1 MSQEPV
7 PIIFTQRPE
16 TLGEQ
21 VRRIA
26 DQLKEESDLQIKVTS
41 RILGAAAQI
50 AENHDRLICEVVDMV
65 EEDLDK
71 KTYVYPTNTYTIETL
86 KQQFRTLGAAKSHF
100 GLKANSWES
109 LANKLNNSSVQNLMP
124 TEHSRTSIPER
135 LDTIENEIK
144 ILRVETSQILVLLQ
158 RLIHDKE

>member
-26 DQLKEESDLQIKVTS
+26 DQLKEEGDLQIKVTS

-65 EEDLDK
+65 EEDLDN
-71 KTYVYPTNTYTIETL
+71 KTYVYPITTYTTETL
-86 KQQFRTLGAAKSHF
+86 KQKFRTLGVAKSHF
-100 GLKANSWES
+100 GLKASSWGS
-109 LANKLNNSSVQNLMP
+109 LANKLNNSSVQNPTL
-124 TEHSRTSIPER
+124 TEHSKISIPER
-135 LDTIENEIK
+135 LDSIENEIR

-158 RLIHDKE
+158 RLTLDKE

>member
-1 MSQEPV
+1 MSQESV
-7 PIIFTQRPE
+7 PIILTQRSE

-50 AENHDRLICEVVDMV
+50 AENHDRLICEVVDTV

-71 KTYVYPTNTYTIETL
+71 KTYVYPTNAYTVETL
-86 KQQFRTLGAAKSHF
+86 KQQFRTLG
-100 GLKANSWES
+100 
-109 LANKLNNSSVQNLMP
+109 KLNP
-124 TEHSRTSIPER
+124 I
-135 LDTIENEIK
+135 LD
-144 ILRVETSQILVLLQ
+144 
-158 RLIHDKE
+158 